1 MGRSCLP
8 RSFQTFDLI
17 LDCVLLDV
25 VRCFIARVVQ
35 RRHRDALWPIGSAS
49 RSVGARGPS
58 TSRKLTGIRSQ
69 IHLGNSLSTVKR
81 MIVKG
86 SDYTAAAAA
95 AACNPGNL
103 NAIKILAV
111 VSMQMS

>member
-1 MGRSCLP
+1 M
-8 RSFQTFDLI
+8 
-17 LDCVLLDV
+17 
-25 VRCFIARVVQ
+25 Q
-35 RRHRDALWPIGSAS
+35 RRRRDAPWPIGSGS
-49 RSVGARGPS
+49 RSVRARGPS
-58 TSRKLTGIRSQ
+58 TARKLTGIRSQ

-95 AACNPGNL
+95 AAAAACNLGNL